1 MDDTTLKP
9 LLAGIAAMALI
20 AAGLLFWNN
29 RGLHDEIATLKAARA
44 SVEREAKAAS
54 ERANVAE
61 RSMDEMKAEVSKV
74 QAANETVNHS
84 VTQLRSQL
92 EQVQIQANTARE
104 DAENRLRTSADEL
117 GKAQGEAAR
126 LKEDM
131 GKERAARELA
141 QKAAREA
148 DDRFQA
154 ELKRAQD
161 DVAKERAAREAAE
174 LLARN
179 AATSGSST
187 GTPPQSNP

>member
-9 LLAGIAAMALI
+9 LLAGIAAVALI

-29 RGLHDEIATLKAARA
+29 RGLHDEITTLKAARA

-92 EQVQIQANTARE
+92 EQVQIQANT
-104 DAENRLRTSADEL
+104 
-117 GKAQGEAAR
+117 AQGEAAR

>member
-9 LLAGIAAMALI
+9 LLMGIAAAALL
-20 AAGLLFWNN
+20 AAGLLFWHN

-44 SVEREAKAAS
+44 SVEREAKAAN

-84 VTQLRSQL
+84 VTQLRNQL

-141 QKAAREA
+141 QKTAREA

-161 DVAKERAAREAAE
+161 DVVKERAAREAAE
-174 LLARN
+174 LSARN
-179 AATSGSST
+179 AATNGTST